1 MSLSQPSELPLIS
14 LVIETVNES
23 TDPDIDL
30 GRVLGGI
37 SRQTYPQDRIEILVV
52 VDEKNDGMVEK
63 IEGQHPHVK
72 TLSVSKSNYFSM
84 KREGTYATTGEIIG
98 LLDSDCDPCPVWIEK
113 SVARIQQGADVVA
126 GKTRYPRDARYALT
140 FSFFNFGYIQA
151 NEQGEATGFL
161 PNNAVF
167 RASVLREHNFDPRIR
182 RGGAGHLLGN
192 KLKSLNYRIDYEPQM
207 LATHNMYG
215 VGEELQMRVKAGFDA
230 VNLARLDADSVID
243 ETRVLKQQSIFGLLR
258 VFLRRWLFDLKTTFQ
273 NREDLGI
280 RWWHIPWYLAVSPL
294 IRSIELGAAI
304 ITVAQ
309 PEYFQRKY
317 GW

>member
-1 MSLSQPSELPLIS
+1 MNLSQPSSYS
-14 LVIETVNES
+14 LVSFVIETVNES

-37 SRQTYPQDRIEILVV
+37 ARQTYPQDRIEILVV
-52 VDEKNDGMVEK
+52 VDKKNQGMVEK
-63 IEGQHPHVK
+63 IQSDYPQVK
-72 TLSVSKSNYFSM
+72 TLSVENSNYFSM
-84 KREGTYATTGEIIG
+84 KREGTYATTGEIIA
-98 LLDSDCDPCPVWIEK
+98 LLDSDCDPCPTWIEK
-113 SVARIQQGADVVA
+113 AVGRIQQGADVVA
-126 GKTRYPRDARYALT
+126 GKTRYPRDARYSLT

-151 NEQGEATGFL
+151 NKQGEATGFL

-192 KLKSLNYRIDYEPQM
+192 KLKSLGYRVEYEPQM

-215 VGEELQMRVKAGFDA
+215 LGEELQMRVKAGFDA

-243 ETRVLKQQSIFGLLR
+243 ETRVLKQQNVFGLFR
-258 VFLRRWLFDLKTTFQ
+258 VFVRRWLFDVRTAFR
-273 NREDLGI
+273 NREDLLI
-280 RWWHIPWYLAVSPL
+280 RWWQIPWFLTVSPL
-294 IRSIELGAAI
+294 IRGLELAAAV
-304 ITVAQ
+304 ITVVR
-309 PEYFQRKY
+309 PEYFKRKY

>member
-1 MSLSQPSELPLIS
+1 MSFSQKTDLPLVS
-14 LVIETVNES
+14 FVIETVNES
-23 TDPDIDL
+23 TDPNIDL
-30 GRVLGGI
+30 GRVLAGI

-52 VDEKNDGMVEK
+52 IDEKNDGMAEK
-63 IEGQHPHVK
+63 LQGEHPHIK
-72 TLSVSKSNYFSM
+72 TLSVANSNYFSM

-113 SVARIQQGADVVA
+113 SIARIQKGADVVA
-126 GKTRYPRDARYALT
+126 GKTRYPSDARYGLT

-151 NEQGEATGFL
+151 TEQGEATGFL

-167 RASVLREHNFDPRIR
+167 RASILREHNFDPRIR

-192 KLKSLNYRIDYEPQM
+192 KLKSLGYRVEYEPQM

-215 VGEELQMRVKAGFDA
+215 LGEELQMRVKAGFDA

-243 ETRVLKQQSIFGLLR
+243 ETRVLKQQNILGLFR
-258 VFLRRWLFDLKTTFQ
+258 VFVRRWLFDVRTIFR
-273 NREDLGI
+273 NRKDLGI

-294 IRSIELGAAI
+294 IRSIELVAAM
-304 ITVAQ
+304 ITVVK
-309 PEYFQRKY
+309 PDYFKLKY